1 MGLSTKRA
9 QLQVA
14 MELYKTLIY
23 NIRQVIG
30 KSIVAGHL
38 KELMQSILKRL
49 LMTTMIRDK
58 PP

>member
-1 MGLSTKRA
+1 
-9 QLQVA
+9 VA

-30 KSIVAGHL
+30 KSIVAGPL
-38 KELMQSILKRL
+38 KEFMQSILKRL